1 VGFDSFYN
9 SGQQVTKSSGEWN
22 RKMKTAITILI
33 GSLSLGLFAYVQGEQ
48 KGEEPLPAKA
58 LTQSPTIKIP
68 DPSPPPQ
75 VQELLKLREKVGGQ
89 LKGRLLEE
97 DPSATQN
104 DFEEALEK
112 VSREGDKAD
121 AHLAPAVF
129 NAPELPFGIPAT
141 ENSPSTAVDK
151 LPSMLRYTS
160 MALENHA
167 GLLELQKDFENAL
180 KLRKRAKK
188 LRKMAFEVESL
199 NAESKTISVEQ

>member
-1 VGFDSFYN
+1 MGFDSFYN

-112 VSREGDKAD
+112 VSREGDKTD
-121 AHLAPAVF
+121 AHLTPAVF

-160 MALENHA
+160 MALESHA